1 MTYYNSE
8 IKRKTIVK
16 GKKLYKNYSEM
27 RIDAL
32 IEKIQPKFI
41 INFYEIYCEFRSN
54 SLYKGIYFHFK
65 RSSTRHRGTG
75 L

>member
-1 MTYYNSE
+1 MN
-8 IKRKTIVK
+8 
-16 GKKLYKNYSEM
+16 
-27 RIDAL
+27 IDAL

-41 INFYEIYCEFRSN
+41 INFYEIYYEFRSN
-54 SLYKGIYFHFK
+54 FLYKGIYFHFK

>member
-1 MTYYNSE
+1 MINF
-8 IKRKTIVK
+8 IKKMST
-16 GKKLYKNYSEM
+16 
-27 RIDAL
+27 DAL

-41 INFYEIYCEFRSN
+41 INFYEIYYEFRSN

-65 RSSTRHRGTG
+65 RSSTRQRGTG